1 MKTIAVIL
9 FSFAILIS
17 CKKRKEIIYPQS
29 MTYGENILA
38 IDNVTKGLDYSLGAK
53 LGKKAKLKVVL
64 TNLSV
69 QTNTNQPKP
78 TWFFSSAQGW
88 TISDYGSDDK
98 QTFTSNKDG
107 DIVLD
112 ILFDGNSGSC
122 KVEYYEN
129 SNSVT
134 KTKTINW

>member
-1 MKTIAVIL
+1 MKTIVIIL

-17 CKKRKEIIYPQS
+17 CKKRKEIVYPQS

-78 TWFFSSAQGW
+78 VWFCSSTQGW
-88 TISDYGSDDK
+88 TTSDYGSDDT

-107 DIVLD
+107 DVVLD
-112 ILFDGNSGSC
+112 ILFDGTSGFC